1 MIGGLP
7 EEALALEQEQG
18 GLPQQQPAPQQMA
31 PQQPAP
37 QQAAPQ
43 QMAPQGGALAP
54 QQDPQGGALA
64 PPEAT
69 QQGGNAGYNG
79 VIEAF
84 GRQIEVINGVA
95 VWDQEKYFVSDDGMM
110 VIDEQDMIVGRIENG
125 QFIEADDAYIEEL
138 RAQGMVEEGT

>member
-43 QMAPQGGALAP
+43 
-54 QQDPQGGALA
+54 
-64 PPEAT
+64 
-69 QQGGNAGYNG
+69 
-79 VIEAF
+79 
-84 GRQIEVINGVA
+84 
-95 VWDQEKYFVSDDGMM
+95 
-110 VIDEQDMIVGRIENG
+110 
-125 QFIEADDAYIEEL
+125 
-138 RAQGMVEEGT
+138 

>member
-31 PQQPAP
+31 
-37 QQAAPQ
+37 
-43 QMAPQGGALAP
+43 
-54 QQDPQGGALA
+54 PQGGALA

-138 RAQGMVEEGT
+138 RAQGMVEEGA